1 MPLLLILAIAAFVS
15 AASIRLIDPL
25 IPAIA
30 RETGVGIE
38 TAALLATAYTLPYAF
53 AQPVLGPIGDAV
65 GKVRVMRVCLGM
77 LALSLVLGALASSYE
92 WLVVA
97 RVAAGIGG
105 GGVIPLAFGI
115 IGDRVPASEQQ
126 VALSKLVMASQI
138 AILGGSAL
146 GGVVAEHVSWRVM
159 FVVPGLLG
167 FAALALLASRL
178 PGETAAERR
187 PISLSAAKQGY
198 ASVFRSPLAPL
209 ALIGV
214 FVEGLAMFGLT
225 PFIAHRLEERGLG
238 TLSEAGIVLGSMSI
252 GAIVF
257 TLLVRRLLDVLGRNR
272 MIEIGGLV
280 AFMALAAVA
289 FSTSWWME
297 AIAFGFL
304 GIGFFMIHNSLQ
316 AVGVNLAPGARVSGI
331 ALFAFMF
338 FAGQAMGPIIYR
350 VAFASLGP
358 ALPLVL
364 GGLALLAVALWVAHR
379 LRRIG

>member
-1 MPLLLILAIAAFVS
+1 MPLLLILAVAAFVS

-53 AQPVLGPIGDAV
+53 SQPVLGPIGDTL
-65 GKVRVMRVCLGM
+65 GKIRVMRVCLGM
-77 LALSLVLGALASSYE
+77 LALSLVLGAFANSYE

-97 RVAAGIGG
+97 RIAAGIGG

-115 IGDRVPASEQQ
+115 IGDRFPASERQ

-159 FVVPGLLG
+159 FVVPGVLG

-178 PGETAAERR
+178 PGETVAERR
-187 PISLSAAKQGY
+187 PISIEGAKDGY
-198 ASVFRSPLAPL
+198 AAVFKSPLAPL

-257 TLLVRRLLDVLGRNR
+257 TLAVRRLLDALGRIR
-272 MIEIGGLV
+272 LIEIGGVISFVALTLV
-280 AFMALAAVA
+280 AFSV
-289 FSTSWWME
+289 TWWME
-297 AIAFGFL
+297 AIAFGLL
-304 GIGFFMIHNSLQ
+304 GIGFFMIHNCLQ
-316 AVGVNLAPGARVSGI
+316 AVGVDLAPGARASGI
-331 ALFAFMF
+331 AMFAFMF

-350 VAFASLGP
+350 VAFAHLGP
-358 ALPLVL
+358 AVPLLL
-364 GGLALLAVALWVAHR
+364 GGLALLIVAFWVAHR